1 MAIGQSSDV
10 YGFITQEKFLRG
22 KNLSE
27 LEDLLGFQKGRLKE
41 GAVILAL
48 KQLPAAEQ
56 FDFGGYTQVA
66 DHHFKEQFGNNSLVN
81 KAQGETDSDHKAR
94 ITKVKNVLIKSVW
107 AETGPERLVK
117 VKAVTPHDNNIHE
130 DEQYPPGQGIPQW
143 KLKAGIPARVVAEI
157 HDYPSGIFRHFD

>member
-22 KNLSE
+22 KSLSE
-27 LEDLLGFQKGRLKE
+27 LEDLLGFQKGRLAD
-41 GAVILAL
+41 GAIILAL

-66 DHHFKEQFGNNSLVN
+66 DHHFKEQFGNSSLTK
-81 KAQGETDSDHKAR
+81 KAQGETESDHKAR
-94 ITKVKNVLIKSVW
+94 IGKVKNTIIKTVW
-107 AETGPERLVK
+107 AETGPERLIK
-117 VKAVTPHDNNIHE
+117 VKAVTPHNNNIQS

-143 KLKAGIPARVVAEI
+143 KLTAGIPARVVAEI
-157 HDYPSGIFRHFD
+157 YDYPNGLFRPFD